1 MSAGESYMVPSNDA
15 SELSNPIAR
24 AYYSLSEK
32 GRTVVMVV
40 GTVGVCAVVG
50 IAAYKGAPVQMNF
63 GDVKVGLNCI

>member
-1 MSAGESYMVPSNDA
+1 MSAGESYMVPINDV

-40 GTVGVCAVVG
+40 GTRLRHT
-50 IAAYKGAPVQMNF
+50 PV
-63 GDVKVGLNCI
+63 KRHAICSIRR